1 MISQHETYFFGFHIK
16 AHRNVANQKES
27 QTLACD
33 VRVRLEKYFF
43 LHNKGGPD
51 SVVKGSNLSK

>member
-16 AHRNVANQKES
+16 AHRNATNQKES

-43 LHNKGGPD
+43 
-51 SVVKGSNLSK
+51 ST